1 MVAPLL
7 IAAIASAAA
16 KATQGL
22 PGAFKTE
29 YDRREA
35 DRLQQLEQQMA
46 EGALGLSEAEKAQ
59 LYRES
64 AIQQQA
70 TEEQLERQRSAQMQ
84 SALGIG
90 GGEALKA
97 AVASEEQS
105 RRIAEERAQT
115 VQGADIARARE
126 LEDEYW
132 ARLANKSEQKR
143 ARQMAALGAGKS
155 VAEDVEAYQSQKNTL
170 EGAGVSNQQLKQTA
184 AKYGISVEEMK
195 SLFDELESSPEMAQS
210 LSQIF

>member
-1 MVAPLL
+1 MPAPLL

-29 YDRREA
+29 YDKREA
-35 DRLQQLEQQMA
+35 DRIRALERLME
-46 EGALGLSEAEKAQ
+46 EGTLGLSEAERSQ
-59 LYRES
+59 IFQES
-64 AIQQQA
+64 AAQQQA
-70 TEEQLERQRSAQMQ
+70 TEQTLTRDREAQLAG
-84 SALGIG
+84 ALGAG
-90 GGEALKA
+90 SGEALRT

-105 RRIAEERAQT
+105 RKIAEQRTQA

-155 VAEDVEAYQSQKNTL
+155 IAEDVEGYQAQKNTL
-170 EGAGVSNQQLKQTA
+170 EGAEVSSAQLKA
-184 AKYGISVEEMK
+184 SGAKYGLSDDQMR
-195 SLFDELESSPEMAQS
+195 SLFEELQDNPEMLQA
-210 LSQIF
+210 LSQIS